1 MHRHPFG
8 RAGLVVSELC
18 LGTMTFGGGAGIWS
32 QIGAMQQVDAERL
45 IGQALDAGVNFI
57 DTADVYSESVNIC
70 RYGCCMSFGM
80 TSITT
85 ETRSNGH
92 TGALFEGLT
101 VRGDSTGRAAF
112 AGRSAERGGP
122 RRQRR
127 ERERIPR

>member
-8 RAGLVVSELC
+8 RTGLVVSELC
-18 LGTMTFGGGAGIWS
+18 LGTMTFGGGAGI
-32 QIGAMQQVDAERL
+32 
-45 IGQALDAGVNFI
+45 NFI
-57 DTADVYSESVNIC
+57 DTADDYSESVNTC

-101 VRGDSTGRAAF
+101 VPGDSTGQAASP
-112 AGRSAERGGP
+112 GRSAERGGP

-127 ERERIPR
+127 ERERIPH